1 MASAPD
7 ASLPDFSV
15 GGKVWSTAKPI
26 VVVLALAVNA
36 AVYFAISSRSTT
48 IALIH
53 VLHLP
58 VVLGGIRFGPRGGAL
73 FGAASAAVA
82 WLSAVEANAV
92 TVDELA
98 LFALVTVI
106 VGIVV
111 GGSVR
116 PLISS
121 HQRSLAR
128 WWDTELGTPADL
140 LNAPP
145 ALSDANV
152 RKMVATRDFY
162 PVFQPIYALDD
173 GRMIAVEALT
183 RFDSEPPLPP
193 GQWFGR
199 AAEMGLGTELETI
212 AIEKAIESS
221 ESLRPHIILSVNV
234 SATTLASELLLEVV
248 TKAVR
253 PLMLELTELEPIHDY
268 IALREAVAKL
278 RKSGALI
285 AIDNVGASLTSLRH
299 ITRLTPDVIK
309 LDSSLTNDINSDP
322 LTRSLTQRLLRY
334 GRSSGTLLVAEG
346 IEEPEDLAR
355 WRERGVQAAQGY
367 LLGRPGPLTFV
378 DVFDFPAPRVGLL
391 LRTAR
396 KAAAT
401 SKDVGS
407 GDAGLSSSQLD
418 EPTSWGHDR

>member
-1 MASAPD
+1 
-7 ASLPDFSV
+7 
-15 GGKVWSTAKPI
+15 
-26 VVVLALAVNA
+26 
-36 AVYFAISSRSTT
+36 
-48 IALIH
+48 
-53 VLHLP
+53 
-58 VVLGGIRFGPRGGAL
+58 
-73 FGAASAAVA
+73 
-82 WLSAVEANAV
+82 AVEANAV

-98 LFALVTVI
+98 LFTVVVVI

-116 PLISS
+116 SLISS

-145 ALSDANV
+145 TLSDANV
-152 RKMVATRDFY
+152 RRMVATRDFY

-193 GQWFGR
+193 SQWFGR
-199 AAEMGLGTELETI
+199 AAELGMGTQLETI

-221 ESLRPHIILSVNV
+221 KNLRPHIILSVNV
-234 SATTLASELLLEVV
+234 SATTLASELLLDVV
-248 TKAVR
+248 TKAAQ
-253 PLMLELTELEPIHDY
+253 PLMLELTELEPVHDY
-268 IALREAVAKL
+268 IALRQAIAKL

-299 ITRLTPDVIK
+299 ITRITPDVIK
-309 LDSSLTNDINSDP
+309 LDSSITNDIDSDP
-322 LTRSLTQRLLRY
+322 LMRSLTQRLLRY
-334 GRSSGTLLVAEG
+334 ARSSRTLLVAEG

-378 DVFDFPAPRVGLL
+378 EVFDFPAPRVGLL
-391 LRTAR
+391 TRSSR
-396 KAAAT
+396 KAAAK
-401 SKDVGS
+401 SGDVGR
-407 GDAGLSSSQLD
+407 GDDGLSSSQLD